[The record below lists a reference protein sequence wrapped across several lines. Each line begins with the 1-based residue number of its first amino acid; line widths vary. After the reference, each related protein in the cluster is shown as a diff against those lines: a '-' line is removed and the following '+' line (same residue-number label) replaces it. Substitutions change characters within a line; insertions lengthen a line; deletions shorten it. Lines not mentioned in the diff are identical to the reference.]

1 MTQKKF
7 IVGLT
12 GGIASGKSAI
22 ATLFKRLGVNIV
34 DADQVARDVVQKGTA
49 LLEKIRLTFGD
60 EVILSDGSLNRK
72 RLREIVFAQ
81 GAQDKLKTLNELM
94 RNDIQSTIKKRID
107 EALGRYVIVMV
118 PLLFEHHLENTVD
131 RILVVDVDETL
142 QKKRLCQRDN
152 IDLELAENMIKNQIP
167 RAFAIEN
174 DAAIE
179 FINGEFSRSISSG
192 GRAYEMINE
201 NGNIIKKEL

>member
-72 RLREIVFAQ
+72 RLREIVFAK

-131 RILVVDVDETL
+131 RILVVDVDESL

-152 IDLELAENMIKNQIP
+152 IDLELAENMIKNQVS
-167 RAFAIEN
+167 RAFRLEHCH
-174 DAAIE
+174 DL
-179 FINGEFSRSISSG
+179 
-192 GRAYEMINE
+192 
-201 NGNIIKKEL
+201 IKSDDSPLDKRFNVVLKLHKMYQQMAEQKN

>member
-22 ATLFKRLGVNIV
+22 ATLFKRLGVNII

-107 EALGRYVIVMV
+107 EALGRHVIVMV

-152 IDLELAENMIKNQIP
+152 IDLELAENMIKNQVS
-167 RAFAIEN
+167 RAFRLEHCH
-174 DAAIE
+174 DL
-179 FINGEFSRSISSG
+179 
-192 GRAYEMINE
+192 
-201 NGNIIKKEL
+201 IKSDDSPLDKRFNVVLKLHKMYQQMAEQKN

>member
-22 ATLFKRLGVNIV
+22 ATLFKRLGVNII

-152 IDLELAENMIKNQIP
+152 IDLELAENMIKNQVS
-167 RAFAIEN
+167 RAFRLEHCH
-174 DAAIE
+174 DL
-179 FINGEFSRSISSG
+179 
-192 GRAYEMINE
+192 
-201 NGNIIKKEL
+201 IKSDDSPLDKRFNVVLKLHKMYQQMAEQKN

>member
-72 RLREIVFAQ
+72 RLREIVFAK

-94 RNDIQSTIKKRID
+94 RNAIQSTIKKRID

-131 RILVVDVDETL
+131 RILVVDVDESL
-142 QKKRLCQRDN
+142 QKKRLCQRDS
-152 IDLELAENMIKNQIP
+152 IDIELAENMIKNQVS
-167 RAFAIEN
+167 RAFRLEHCH
-174 DAAIE
+174 DL
-179 FINGEFSRSISSG
+179 
-192 GRAYEMINE
+192 
-201 NGNIIKKEL
+201 IKSDDSPLDKRFNVVLKLHKMYQQMAEQKN

>member
-118 PLLFEHHLENTVD
+118 PLLFEHQLENTVD

-152 IDLELAENMIKNQIP
+152 IDLELAENMIKNQVS
-167 RAFAIEN
+167 RAFRLEHCH
-174 DAAIE
+174 DL
-179 FINGEFSRSISSG
+179 
-192 GRAYEMINE
+192 
-201 NGNIIKKEL
+201 IKSDDSPLDKRFNVVLKLHKMYQQMAEQKN

>member
-60 EVILSDGSLNRK
+60 EVILSNGSLNRK

-152 IDLELAENMIKNQIP
+152 IDLELAENMIKNQVS
-167 RAFAIEN
+167 RAFRLEHCH
-174 DAAIE
+174 DL
-179 FINGEFSRSISSG
+179 
-192 GRAYEMINE
+192 
-201 NGNIIKKEL
+201 IKSDDSPLDKRFNVVLKLHKMYQQMAEQKN

>member
-152 IDLELAENMIKNQIP
+152 IDLELAENMIKNQV
-167 RAFAIEN
+167 
-174 DAAIE
+174 
-179 FINGEFSRSISSG
+179 SRDF
-192 GRAYEMINE
+192 RLEHCHDL
-201 NGNIIKKEL
+201 IKSDDSPLDKRFNVVLKLHKMYQQMAEQKN

>member
-49 LLEKIRLTFGD
+49 LVEKIRLTFGD

-72 RLREIVFAQ
+72 RLREIVFAK

-152 IDLELAENMIKNQIP
+152 IDLELAENMIKNQVS
-167 RAFAIEN
+167 RAFRLEHCH
-174 DAAIE
+174 DL
-179 FINGEFSRSISSG
+179 
-192 GRAYEMINE
+192 
-201 NGNIIKKEL
+201 IKSDDSPLDKRFNVVLKLHKMYQQMAEQKN

>member
-12 GGIASGKSAI
+12 GGIASGKSAV

-152 IDLELAENMIKNQIP
+152 IDLELAENMIKNQVS
-167 RAFAIEN
+167 RAFRLEHCH
-174 DAAIE
+174 DL
-179 FINGEFSRSISSG
+179 
-192 GRAYEMINE
+192 
-201 NGNIIKKEL
+201 IKSDDSPLDKRFNVVLKLHKMYQQMAEQKN

>member
-94 RNDIQSTIKKRID
+94 RNDIQSIIKKRID

-152 IDLELAENMIKNQIP
+152 IDLELAENMIKNQVS
-167 RAFAIEN
+167 RAFRLEHCH
-174 DAAIE
+174 DL
-179 FINGEFSRSISSG
+179 
-192 GRAYEMINE
+192 
-201 NGNIIKKEL
+201 IKSDDSPLDKRFNVVLKLHKMYQQMAEQKN

>member
-72 RLREIVFAQ
+72 RLREIVFAK

-152 IDLELAENMIKNQIP
+152 IDLELAENMIKNQVS
-167 RAFAIEN
+167 RAFRLEHCH
-174 DAAIE
+174 DL
-179 FINGEFSRSISSG
+179 
-192 GRAYEMINE
+192 
-201 NGNIIKKEL
+201 IKSDDSPLDKRFNVVLKLHKMYQQMAEQKIK

>member
-118 PLLFEHHLENTVD
+118 PLLFEHHLENM
-131 RILVVDVDETL
+131 
-142 QKKRLCQRDN
+142 K
-152 IDLELAENMIKNQIP
+152 NMECMK
-167 RAFAIEN
+167 
-174 DAAIE
+174 
-179 FINGEFSRSISSG
+179 
-192 GRAYEMINE
+192 
-201 NGNIIKKEL
+201 

>member
-7 IVGLT
+7 IVRLT

-72 RLREIVFAQ
+72 RLREIVFAK

-152 IDLELAENMIKNQIP
+152 IDLELAENMIKNQVS
-167 RAFAIEN
+167 RAFRLEHCH
-174 DAAIE
+174 DL
-179 FINGEFSRSISSG
+179 
-192 GRAYEMINE
+192 
-201 NGNIIKKEL
+201 IKSDDSPLDKRFNVVLKLHKMYQQMAEQKN